1 MILAGRRLNDDMGH
15 YIAATVIKK
24 MVRKGIDTA
33 NSRILVLGLTFKE
46 NCPDLRNTKVTDIIS
61 EFTEYGI
68 AVDVYDPWANPLEAK
83 KEYGLTLVQ
92 ELRGGT
98 YSAVVVA
105 VAHKQF
111 TGISIAELRSY
122 CKEKS
127 IIYDVKSL
135 YPRDQVDGCL

>member
-1 MILAGRRLNDDMGH
+1 MGH

-24 MVRKGIDTA
+24 MVQRGIDTA
-33 NSRILVLGLTFKE
+33 NSRILVMGLTFKE

-68 AVDVYDPWANPLEAK
+68 AVDVYDPWANPLEAE
-83 KEYGLTLVQ
+83 KEYGLALVQ
-92 ELRGGT
+92 DLRQDT
-98 YSAVVVA
+98 YSAVVIA
-105 VAHKQF
+105 VAHRQF
-111 TGISIAELRSY
+111 ADISIAELRGF

-127 IIYDVKSL
+127 VIYDVKSL